1 MAAMSAQKHTIGR
14 KNTIIICL
22 GLEFIIRFGQF
33 IKKLAN
39 SAD

>member
-1 MAAMSAQKHTIGR
+1 MEARPPRKNTIGL